1 MAGWLCKENNAIRSL
16 VIYFGEFHRN
26 TALHLG
32 ESLIPGRCPGNAGGR
47 HNWTPC
53 RFGAPEVGRLGHGE
67 HRTTGGGSG
76 GATTRGWGL
85 VTGGWEMGGWAA
97 SVWIWVK
104 LRCDD
109 CKKFPVEF
117 VFLFPNHLWAD
128 AKWDLDKFVVK
139 PELTRKDPND
149 PKGRQFYIID
159 FAISWGIK
167 NTLSYPLPCGLTG
180 ALIPGCRVGSCVS
193 IGLTV
198 QGCGLFGGF
207 SCWSFRGMLKCLSQ
221 PWNSKVIPACFFSV
235 GNSLIDIYLYISIHI
250 YTYISI
256 HW

>member
-1 MAGWLCKENNAIRSL
+1 MLFVFFGAGKILQDGWLVGYARKQCYK
-16 VIYFGEFHRN
+16 VISYLFWWISQEYR
-26 TALHLG
+26 TAL
-32 ESLIPGRCPGNAGGR
+32 GRIIDPRQVPGNAGGR

-117 VFLFPNHLWAD
+117 VFFFRITCGQMPNETWINLLWNLN
-128 AKWDLDKFVVK
+128 W
-139 PELTRKDPND
+139 PERIPTI
-149 PKGRQFYIID
+149 PKVDNFI
-159 FAISWGIK
+159 
-167 NTLSYPLPCGLTG
+167 
-180 ALIPGCRVGSCVS
+180 
-193 IGLTV
+193 
-198 QGCGLFGGF
+198 
-207 SCWSFRGMLKCLSQ
+207 
-221 PWNSKVIPACFFSV
+221 
-235 GNSLIDIYLYISIHI
+235 
-250 YTYISI
+250 
-256 HW
+256 